1 MKNQFKQERSLL
13 RNEEVL
19 MNLDKHFRTGVF
31 CMTLL
36 SVASLSLC
44 LASNAAVTV
53 SADSESSPVVS
64 LGPQFL
70 PATLPD
76 SDATVSSTASEIA
89 GLQRSSFGSMALLLV
104 PFDKKDKKKK
114 RGGDEDEG
122 NWENDHGNRDHEGGQ
137 RESASARI
145 VFGERD
151 REIIRNYCSHS
162 SSNLPP
168 GLAKRGGQLPP
179 GLEKQLRRNGQLP
192 PGLQKKVDR
201 CPKELER
208 LLPPL
213 PPSYARVF
221 VGGRGLIV
229 DAQFNIVDIIDLFR

>member
-1 MKNQFKQERSLL
+1 
-13 RNEEVL
+13 
-19 MNLDKHFRTGVF
+19 MNLDKHFRSRVF

-36 SVASLSLC
+36 GVASLSLS
-44 LASNAAVTV
+44 LASQAAII
-53 SADSESSPVVS
+53 APAGSESSSAIS
-64 LGPQFL
+64 LFPPF
-70 PATLPD
+70 PSATLPD
-76 SDATVSSTASEIA
+76 FNATVSSTASELA
-89 GLQRSSFGSMALLLV
+89 WLQKSTFDSVVLLLP

-114 RGGDEDEG
+114 HGGDEDEG
-122 NWENDHGNRDHEGGQ
+122 NSENDHRNRDHEGGQ
-137 RESASARI
+137 RDSVSARI
-145 VFGERD
+145 TFGERD
-151 REIIRNYCSHS
+151 REIIRNYCSRS

-179 GLEKQLRRNGQLP
+179 GLEKQLHRNGQLP

-213 PPSYARVF
+213 PANYARVF

-229 DAQFNIVDIIDLFR
+229 DAQFNILDIIDLFR

>member
-1 MKNQFKQERSLL
+1 MVWVQK
-13 RNEEVL
+13 
-19 MNLDKHFRTGVF
+19 
-31 CMTLL
+31 
-36 SVASLSLC
+36 
-44 LASNAAVTV
+44 
-53 SADSESSPVVS
+53 
-64 LGPQFL
+64 
-70 PATLPD
+70 
-76 SDATVSSTASEIA
+76 
-89 GLQRSSFGSMALLLV
+89 SSFDSMILLLL
-104 PFDKKDKKKK
+104 PHEKKDKKKHESD
-114 RGGDEDEG
+114 GDGG
-122 NWENDHGNRDHEGGQ
+122 NWDHEGG
-137 RESASARI
+137 RKEAASVQI
-145 VFGERD
+145 TFGERD
-151 REIIRNYCSHS
+151 REIIRSYCSRS

-229 DAQFNIVDIIDLFR
+229 DAQFNIVDLIDIFK